1 MAQEQNYQVNY
12 VINVEATQGTKQV
25 MAFAD
30 SVSKLT
36 QAKASL
42 APAVQ
47 NIRNMMADIDKAFRT
62 KSGKK
67 RDYSFRMNID
77 TRGTEEKLTRVKG
90 MLTEIHTL
98 TKGVNLVINAG
109 QAMNSKQIKARR
121 KLLWTAKRLKAK
133 RR

>member
-47 NIRNMMADIDKAFRT
+47 NIRGMMADSECVVENQIQVKV
-62 KSGKK
+62 
-67 RDYSFRMNID
+67 RDFPVFTQHD
-77 TRGTEEKLTRVKG
+77 
-90 MLTEIHTL
+90 
-98 TKGVNLVINAG
+98 
-109 QAMNSKQIKARR
+109 AMDCGPTCSA
-121 KLLWTAKRLKAK
+121 
-133 RR
+133 

>member
-42 APAVQ
+42 APAVR
-47 NIRNMMADIDKAFRT
+47 NIRNMMADIDRAFRT
-62 KSGKK
+62 KSEKK
-67 RDYSFRMNID
+67 
-77 TRGTEEKLTRVKG
+77 
-90 MLTEIHTL
+90 
-98 TKGVNLVINAG
+98 NATIP
-109 QAMNSKQIKARR
+109 SK
-121 KLLWTAKRLKAK
+121 
-133 RR
+133 